1 MFPNWLR
8 SLALFF
14 KHAALF
20 LLAITLV
27 IALCLL
33 YRSVNF
39 GPAFDAI
46 VFDSATNKPIEGAYI
61 VSSWPTKEGYF
72 VGINAGHVQFQDAK
86 TNADGRFHIDAW
98 GPKLFV
104 DPSVVTE
111 TPHLVVMKQGYQILV
126 VNGSTVS
133 AMNEFYGSAIQR
145 GSKPYL
151 RFNLYPLG
159 NSMSDRHNL
168 SMALY
173 AMSIN
178 SNHQFCRDVVVR
190 NFMSYLG
197 NEKLF
202 STSEFFKDCMSF
214 L

>member
-1 MFPNWLR
+1 MFPSWLR

-14 KHAALF
+14 KNAAL
-20 LLAITLV
+20 LVLAITLV

-39 GPAFDAI
+39 GPAFDAV
-46 VFDSATNKPIEGAYI
+46 VFDSATNKPIEDAYI
-61 VSSWPTKEGYF
+61 VSSWPTTEGFF

-86 TNADGRFHIDAW
+86 TNANGRFHIDAW

-111 TPHLVVMKQGYQILV
+111 TPHVVVMKKGYQVLV
-126 VNGSTVS
+126 VNGSTLS
-133 AMNEFYGSAIQR
+133 AMNEFYGSATQR

-151 RFNLYPLG
+151 RFNLDPLG
-159 NSMSDRHNL
+159 NSMLDQHSL

-173 AMSIN
+173 SMSIE
-178 SNHQFCRDVVVR
+178 SNRQFCGDVVVR
-190 NFMSYLG
+190 NFMSYVD

-202 STSEFFKDCMSF
+202 PTSEFFKDCMGF
-214 L
+214 R